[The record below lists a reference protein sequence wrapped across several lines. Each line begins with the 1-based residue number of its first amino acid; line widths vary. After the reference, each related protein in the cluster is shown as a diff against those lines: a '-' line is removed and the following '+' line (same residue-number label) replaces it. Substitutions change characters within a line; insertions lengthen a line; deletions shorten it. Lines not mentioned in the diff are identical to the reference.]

1 MDTDPLRALPPEPT
15 PTRAPNRRQRSAAL
29 PSVILVIAGLV
40 FAIFWLRPA
49 QKSLEFEDF
58 RIVYDSPWY
67 LSGTAL
73 WATCEDVDL
82 WDCDAAFASRYT
94 EILIARFVREIPP
107 EVDAATIEAINREP
121 WLERNP
127 TVSFVR
133 VENLMIDGQP
143 AVARILSGITVDASV
158 GANSGYRMSIFVKNG
173 GWLYQFDIDSI
184 SQEHFE
190 QDRAMVMALLGGF
203 EFRHRIVEGNT

>member
-1 MDTDPLRALPPEPT
+1 MDTDPLRALPPEP
-15 PTRAPNRRQRSAAL
+15 PPVPRQRSAAL
-29 PSVILVIAGLV
+29 PLVILVFAGVV
-40 FAIFWLRPA
+40 FAIFWLRPE

-67 LSGTAL
+67 LSATTL

-94 EILIARFVREIPP
+94 EILIARFIREIPP
-107 EVDAATIEAINREP
+107 EVDAATIEAINREQ

-133 VENLMIDGQP
+133 VENLVIDGQP
-143 AVARILSGITVDASV
+143 AVGRVLSGITLS
-158 GANSGYRMSIFVKNG
+158 GSEGGHSGYRMAIFVKSG
-173 GWLYQFDIDSI
+173 VSLYTFDIDSI
-184 SQEHFE
+184 SEERFE
-190 QDRAMVMALLGGF
+190 QDRDLVMRLLDGF
-203 EFRHRIVEGNT
+203 EFRQRFVDGNTQT